1 MQQPPNPNLPPSP
14 LSQQQPDNTQ
24 PQTYY
29 PPQEPLIPPKKRM
42 RRTDKTVLA
51 VIGAVV
57 SILILAIIIAKAN
70 TSAAPHVHTPN
81 ATATAKT
88 VANNATVSAGLT
100 AITSDQTQTAMTPT
114 PVQTTPTPIPT
125 VKPTQQPFDPT
136 ANIPKV
142 PGLGSE
148 NGPELGSPL
157 SVFVTTFGPTTDNI
171 WGIGGNDVSLAV
183 DTTGSKVTY
192 IFISTD
198 DKVTWSKDQTK
209 MIAFCSEFM
218 PLDVATN
225 GSPKQSSEFYSQ
237 NYTSSIGDLY
247 MLINHSGGPGTWS
260 CDMEMGSN

>member
-1 MQQPPNPNLPPSP
+1 MQQPPNPYPQFQQHP
-14 LSQQQPDNTQ
+14 QQQPNYTQ

-29 PPQEPLIPPKKRM
+29 PPKQPPIPPKKHVS
-42 RRTDKTVLA
+42 RTDKILFS

-57 SILILAIIIAKAN
+57 SIFILAITIAIASCS
-70 TSAAPHVHTPN
+70 TAPPVPNLN

-114 PVQTTPTPIPT
+114 PVPTTPTQ
-125 VKPTQQPFDPT
+125 KPTQQPVDPT

-192 IFISTD
+192 IFITTD

-237 NYTSSIGDLY
+237 NYTSSIGDFY

-260 CDMEMGSN
+260 CDMETGSN

>member
-1 MQQPPNPNLPPSP
+1 MQQPPNINPQFPQL
-14 LSQQQPDNTQ
+14 QWQQP
-24 PQTYY
+24 PM
-29 PPQEPLIPPKKRM
+29 PPTKNKSLKGVCI
-42 RRTDKTVLA
+42 VL
-51 VIGAVV
+51 
-57 SILILAIIIAKAN
+57 ILILAITLVGCSGSGTGGS
-70 TSAAPHVHTPN
+70 TSTSTYIPTP
-81 ATATAKT
+81 TATTAAISQAIPT
-88 VANNATVSAGLT
+88 TAPTIATT
-100 AITSDQTQTAMTPT
+100 DTPT
-114 PVQTTPTPIPT
+114 QISTPVPTAKPTPIPT
-125 VKPTQQPFDPT
+125 QKPIQQPVDPT

-183 DTTGSKVTY
+183 DTTGSKVTF

-225 GSPKQSSEFYSQ
+225 GSLKQSSEFYSQ
-237 NYTSSIGDLY
+237 NYTSSIGDFY
-247 MLINHSGGPGTWS
+247 MLINHNGGPGTWS
-260 CDMEMGSN
+260 CDMETGSN